1 MTSNAVSRALP
12 TPLLLIGLLAF
23 GACAPPE
30 SAEPESEPSS
40 ARPAAN
46 PLKNAYFGD
55 LHIHTKHSFDAYLF
69 SVRETPDA
77 AYRFAKGETISHP
90 SGYEIKLQTGALDF
104 YAVTDHAMYMGL
116 MPAMNDPESDVYDE
130 PLAKELRELATGGT
144 GAFQRAIQSMGTGE
158 LDAID
163 SLGARTSAWEDVIE
177 AAERHNEPGVFTTFI
192 GYEYTASTAE
202 RGNLHRNVIFRGS
215 SVPELPFSRVDSP
228 DPEDLWNWLDDARA
242 RGEEALSI
250 PHNSNG
256 SNGAMFE
263 LTRRDGSPMDAG
275 YAEKRMRNEP
285 LIELTQIKGTSEVHP
300 LLSPNDEWADF
311 EIFPFR
317 IATEL
322 PSEPRGS
329 YAREALLNGLVM
341 EQDLGFNP
349 FRFGFVAATDS
360 HNAGGQ
366 PEEDDYQSKVGT
378 ADGTPQARGSV
389 PLDGTTDQYAS
400 NLGFPKFGASGL
412 AGVWAE
418 ENTRDS
424 LYDAMRRKETFATSG
439 PRLRVRFFA
448 GYDFADGLAERSD
461 MVQAAYADGVPMG
474 ADLMARDGVAPR
486 FLLWATRDAESAP
499 LQRLQI
505 VKVWL
510 DAGAGPSEQV
520 FDVACADGLEPD
532 PITHRCADNGAEVN
546 LRDCSISL
554 DKGAPELSALWS
566 DPGFDASER
575 ALYYLRV
582 LENPTCRWST
592 WDAIRSGVEP
602 RPDLHATIQ
611 ERAWSSPIWYVP

>member
-1 MTSNAVSRALP
+1 MTSKAVTRVLCTLS
-12 TPLLLIGLLAF
+12 LLIGALAL

-30 SAEPESEPSS
+30 NDEPDTEP
-40 ARPAAN
+40 ARERPAPN

-116 MPAMNDPESDVYDE
+116 MPAMDDPESDVYDE

-144 GAFQRAIQSMGTGE
+144 GAFQRAIESMGTGE

-163 SLGARTSAWEDVIE
+163 SLGARTSAWKDIIE

-215 SVPELPFSRVDSP
+215 SVPELPFSRVDSA

-263 LTRRDGSPMDAG
+263 LTRRDGSAMDAE

-285 LIELTQIKGTSEVHP
+285 VIELTQIKGTSEVHP

-311 EIFPFR
+311 EIFPYR

-322 PSEPRGS
+322 DSEPKGS
-329 YAREALLNGLVM
+329 YAREALMNGLVM

-389 PLDGTTDQYAS
+389 PLDGRVD
-400 NLGFPKFGASGL
+400 GR
-412 AGVWAE
+412 VRIE
-418 ENTRDS
+418 
-424 LYDAMRRKETFATSG
+424 
-439 PRLRVRFFA
+439 PRLPAVWSVGSGRRLGRREHPRLALRRDAPQGDLCHVGAAHSRALLCRLRLRRRA
-448 GYDFADGLAERSD
+448 GGAERHGAVGLRRRRADGRRSD
-461 MVQAAYADGVPMG
+461 G
-474 ADLMARDGVAPR
+474 ARR
-486 FLLWATRDAESAP
+486 R
-499 LQRLQI
+499 
-505 VKVWL
+505 
-510 DAGAGPSEQV
+510 
-520 FDVACADGLEPD
+520 
-532 PITHRCADNGAEVN
+532 GAEVPA
-546 LRDCSISL
+546 LGDARRGECAAAAVADRQGLARRSRRSL
-554 DKGAPELSALWS
+554 GGGVRRRLLGRP
-566 DPGFDASER
+566 R
-575 ALYYLRV
+575 AGSR
-582 LENPTCRWST
+582 
-592 WDAIRSGVEP
+592 
-602 RPDLHATIQ
+602 
-611 ERAWSSPIWYVP
+611 SPIAAPTTGQR